1 MGELAYNKE
10 EIYKL
15 YFSFLAETRE
25 HIILG
30 FLLYRIMSKKGIFFI
45 LKKNICSYI
54 IWT

>member
-1 MGELAYNKE
+1 MGKLAYNKR

-25 HIILG
+25 HIVLG
-30 FLLYRIMSKKGIFFI
+30 FLLYRIVSKKGIFFI